1 MSQLTKLLRFPQ
13 SQVIIYGF
21 SCSQYCIKV
30 RQGDRE
36 SILTNWRRQ
45 TKVFTSLSQAKNF
58 LRRHGV
64 KRAYLQ
70 QTLPQ
75 AEVMGSAQAS
85 VEQAAGE
92 LGIPLVI
99 KRSR

>member
-1 MSQLTKLLRFPQ
+1 MPRLKKWLRQ
-13 SQVIIYGF
+13 SDAHVIIYGF

-30 RQGDRE
+30 RQGNRE

-45 TKVFTSLSQAKNF
+45 AKVFTSLLQAKIF
-58 LRRHGV
+58 LHRHGV

-85 VEQAAGE
+85 VEQATEE